1 MSEVYDWEDAAK
13 PGKQRA
19 PKIPPSDEVDLEI
32 KDIVFGGK
40 SGAFKS
46 SQGDPQIMLIFSDGK
61 GNEAGSMVT
70 LSDKAAWTLA
80 QILAASGTNLAAMKQ
95 RGIRPEKFTD
105 ERFARAN
112 LVGKRL
118 KGAVAYEQGNDGKSY
133 ARITPLRPEP
143 AMAGGDGASKSD
155 DEIPI

>member
-1 MSEVYDWEDAAK
+1 MSDVYDWEDAAK

-32 KDIVFGGK
+32 KDLVFGSK
-40 SGAFKS
+40 TGAFKS
-46 SQGDPQIMLIFSDGK
+46 SNGDPQIMLILTDGK
-61 GNEAGSMVT
+61 GNESGTMVT

-80 QILAASGTNLAAMKQ
+80 QILAACGTNLSAMKQ
-95 RGIRPEKFTD
+95 RGIKPEKFAD

-112 LVGKRL
+112 LVGKKF
-118 KGAVAYEQGNDGKSY
+118 KGALAYEPGNDGKQY
-133 ARITPLRPEP
+133 ARVTPLRPEP
-143 AMAGGDGASKSD
+143 AMAGDGAAKAE